1 MNNEYANLFD
11 DTDRPVMNTI
21 ASATTIPGLV
31 WAYRLRPGAGKPER
45 LSDDAERSSL
55 FAGDGFLWLH
65 LTLVD
70 ARVPAFLDE
79 IVELNE
85 AARTALTTHETHATI
100 TVDEHML
107 FGTLVDF
114 QREFDQDTRDIG
126 WLHFV
131 LTDRMIITTRLKPLR
146 SVERA
151 RMGVEKNAARF
162 SSPLDIFELLVIEF
176 QRTLISL
183 VIEMT
188 EELNLIEDFVYDNA
202 PRDERRRLAPVRR
215 TIVRLHRHLRTVLT
229 LMRRAAASDDDEM
242 PLGFEDVA
250 SRLTGRLE
258 SVDHDVYS
266 LQERARLLH
275 EEIDSKLSS
284 EINRHLYILSIMT
297 ALLLPPTLV
306 TGFFGM
312 NTSNLPFSSGGGGTE
327 YAIGLIVCSM
337 LLAWWLLKRVN
348 IL

>member
-1 MNNEYANLFD
+1 
-11 DTDRPVMNTI
+11 MNTFT
-21 ASATTIPGLV
+21 STSMIPGLV
-31 WAYRLRPGAGKPER
+31 WAYRLRPGANKPER
-45 LSDDAERSSL
+45 LADNTDRIKL
-55 FAGDGFLWLH
+55 FAEDGFLWLH
-65 LTLVD
+65 LNLVD
-70 ARVPAFLDE
+70 ARVPAFLEDATG
-79 IVELNE
+79 LNE
-85 AARTALTTHETHATI
+85 AARMALTTHETHATL
-100 TVDEHML
+100 TVDEQML
-107 FGTLVDF
+107 FGTLIDF

-131 LTDRMIITTRLKPLR
+131 LTDRMLITTRLQPLR

-151 RMGVEKNAARF
+151 RMHIEKNAAKF
-162 SSPLDIFELLVIEF
+162 SRPLDIFELLVVEF

-188 EELNLIEDFVYDNA
+188 EEMNLIEDFVYETA

-229 LMRRAAASDDDEM
+229 LMRRAGASDDEEM

-250 SRLTGRLE
+250 SRLTARLE
-258 SVDHDVYS
+258 AVDHDVYA

-297 ALLLPPTLV
+297 AFLLPPTLV

-312 NTSNLPFSSGGGGTE
+312 NTSNLPFSGGSGGTG
-327 YAIGLIVCSM
+327 YAIGLIIASM
-337 LLAWWLLKRVN
+337 AFAWWLLKRVN

>member
-1 MNNEYANLFD
+1 MNNDYGNPLDNAKPLA
-11 DTDRPVMNTI
+11 MNTI
-21 ASATTIPGLV
+21 TTATRIPGFV
-31 WAYRLRPGAGKPER
+31 WAYRFRPGAGKAER
-45 LSDDAERSSL
+45 LSDETPRAGFFDGDA
-55 FAGDGFLWLH
+55 FVWLH
-65 LTLVD
+65 LNLVD
-70 ARVPAFLDE
+70 ARVAAFLE
-79 IVELNE
+79 EVPGLNDSV
-85 AARTALTTHETHATI
+85 RTALITHETHATI
-100 TVDEHML
+100 TVDEQML

-114 QREFDQDTRDIG
+114 QREFDQETSDIG

-131 LTDRMIITTRLKPLR
+131 LTDRFLITTRLQPLR
-146 SVERA
+146 SVERV
-151 RMGVEKNAARF
+151 RMAVEKNAAKF
-162 SSPLDIFELLVIEF
+162 SNPIDLFELMVIEF

-183 VIEMT
+183 VIEIT

-229 LMRRAAASDDDEM
+229 LMRRAGASDDEEM
-242 PLGFEDVA
+242 PLGFEEVA
-250 SRLTGRLE
+250 GRLTGRLE
-258 SVDHDVYS
+258 SVDHDVYA

-312 NTSNLPFSSGGGGTE
+312 NTSHLPFSEGSSGTG
-327 YAIGLIVCSM
+327 YAVALIIASM
-337 LLAWWLLKRVN
+337 LLAWWLLKRTN